1 MERLIN
7 ILIIDDNPI
16 DVAALQEIISGF
28 GNIILLADSIDN
40 AYQVVAKKEVGII
53 LVNIDSPLFTNLD
66 DYSKLTDTFLNNS
79 HYTIVITENTRAVT
93 KILRGFNHGAVDFI
107 QKPFNPYLIQ
117 AKIEVFKKL
126 YFKDIRIAQLL
137 GNIFPTN
144 ILNEFNQQGR
154 FTPRRIDNGIVL
166 FTDFVDFSQK
176 AKSMKPIKL
185 LRKLEHFFTR
195 FDEIVEYYKLE
206 KIKTIGDAY
215 MALAGVNENNPEP
228 ILRTCLAAIEMRNFV
243 RNERVLAEATG
254 KQYWE
259 IRIGIHAGPL
269 VAGIIGTKRFSFDV
283 WGDTVNIAARAQQM
297 AEIDHIN
304 ITSTIIHEIQDYFE
318 INDLGNLDIHKR
330 GGTVEMGQLMHLK
343 SEFSLFG
350 RGIYPNRELRE
361 KCNIENFDFV
371 HMRQQILNHLKANLS
386 DELLFHDINHSLNV
400 EKAVIRIGQLEG
412 VTHEELMLMR
422 TAALYH
428 SVGYV
433 YQYSNNK
440 ILATKFAQRKLP
452 ELGYTEKQVSLI
464 NSMILATDPE
474 IGPKNLLEEIVC
486 DADSDHI
493 GRPDY
498 FSVIQRLRNEMENF
512 DQKYSDDEWMNLQLS
527 FLEND
532 HRFYTNAAR
541 NLRNKGKINRISE
554 LKNKLTEVSI
564 NKPLE

>member
-7 ILIIDDNPI
+7 ILIIDDNPT

-28 GNIILLADSIDN
+28 GNIILLSDSIEN
-40 AYQVVAKKEVGII
+40 SYQIVSKKEIGII
-53 LVNIDSPLFTNLD
+53 LVNIDSPLFTNLE

-137 GNIFPTN
+137 GNIFPSN

-154 FTPRRIDNGIVL
+154 FTPRRIDNGVVL

-254 KQYWE
+254 KPYWE

-304 ITSTIIHEIQDYFE
+304 ITSPLIQEIQDYFV
-318 INDLGNLDIHKR
+318 INELGNLDIHKR
-330 GGTVEMGQLMHLK
+330 GGTVEMGQLLNLK
-343 SEFSLFG
+343 NEFSLFG
-350 RGIYPNRELRE
+350 RGIYPNRDLRE

-422 TAALYH
+422 TAALFH

-440 ILATKFAQRKLP
+440 VLATKFTQKKLP
-452 ELGYTEKQVSLI
+452 ELGYTDKQVNQIS
-464 NSMILATDPE
+464 SMILATDPA

-498 FSVIQRLRNEMENF
+498 FSVIHRLRSEMENF
-512 DQKYSDDEWMNLQLS
+512 DQIYSDEEWMSLQINY
-527 FLEND
+527 LEND
-532 HRFYTNAAR
+532 HQFYTNAAR

-554 LKNKLTEVSI
+554 LKHKLEEATV

>member
-1 MERLIN
+1 
-7 ILIIDDNPI
+7 
-16 DVAALQEIISGF
+16 
-28 GNIILLADSIDN
+28 
-40 AYQVVAKKEVGII
+40 
-53 LVNIDSPLFTNLD
+53 
-66 DYSKLTDTFLNNS
+66 
-79 HYTIVITENTRAVT
+79 
-93 KILRGFNHGAVDFI
+93 
-107 QKPFNPYLIQ
+107 
-117 AKIEVFKKL
+117 
-126 YFKDIRIAQLL
+126 
-137 GNIFPTN
+137 
-144 ILNEFNQQGR
+144 
-154 FTPRRIDNGIVL
+154 
-166 FTDFVDFSQK
+166 
-176 AKSMKPIKL
+176 
-185 LRKLEHFFTR
+185 
-195 FDEIVEYYKLE
+195 
-206 KIKTIGDAY
+206 
-215 MALAGVNENNPEP
+215 
-228 ILRTCLAAIEMRNFV
+228 
-243 RNERVLAEATG
+243 
-254 KQYWE
+254 
-259 IRIGIHAGPL
+259 
-269 VAGIIGTKRFSFDV
+269 
-283 WGDTVNIAARAQQM
+283 
-297 AEIDHIN
+297 
-304 ITSTIIHEIQDYFE
+304 
-318 INDLGNLDIHKR
+318 
-330 GGTVEMGQLMHLK
+330 
-343 SEFSLFG
+343 
-350 RGIYPNRELRE
+350 
-361 KCNIENFDFV
+361 
-371 HMRQQILNHLKANLS
+371 MRQQILNHLKANLS

-440 ILATKFAQRKLP
+440 ILATKFAQRNLP

-532 HRFYTNAAR
+532 HRFYTNVAR